1 MSAKGP
7 QRGKFI
13 TLEGGE
19 GVGKS
24 TQVKALAE
32 ALRGRGIDCIATRE
46 PGGSTGA
53 EAIRELLLRGDDER
67 ADLPQVKV
75 HGRHQGR
82 QRPVVDA
89 YQRLLDAAGP
99 MLMSWMPQSREAPR
113 TRCIAVPDP
122 PRSSSRE
129 ACRGGT

>member
-1 MSAKGP
+1 MRQEPGP
-7 QRGKFI
+7 GLGQLDMVAAADEQRLPQFVLQALDSFRQG
-13 TLEGGE
+13 LLA
-19 GVGKS
+19 
-24 TQVKALAE
+24 QVKP
-32 ALRGRGIDCIATRE
+32 RGRPPE
-46 PGGSTGA
+46 VQV
-53 EAIRELLLRGDDER
+53 LRGDDER

-113 TRCIAVPDP
+113 TRRIAVPDP
-122 PRSSSRE
+122 PR
-129 ACRGGT
+129 